1 MTLRP
6 PAPQAVVIFGATGDL
21 ATRKILPAL
30 YHLAVQGLLPD
41 PTTIVGVARTA
52 LDDDGFRA
60 HARRAIEAAHG
71 NVDERD
77 WARFAQTLH
86 YVAGS
91 FDAPEAM
98 RGLLHHLDEAD
109 RNGCEGA
116 RLYYLAVPPQ
126 AFLPIVRGLAEIGAT
141 TPNSRLV
148 VEKPFGD
155 SLASARALS
164 EEIHRSFDE
173 SRVFRIDHYL
183 GKETV
188 QNLVVFRFANA
199 LFERVWNRDA
209 IDHVQLTV
217 AESVGVEG
225 RAGYYDRSGAI
236 RDLLQNHMLQVLSFV
251 AMEPPRSLE
260 AEAIRD
266 EKVKLLRAV
275 RPLQPADVVRG
286 QYEGYRD
293 EPGVRPGST
302 TETFFAARLWIDD
315 WRWEGVPFLLRH
327 GKRLPRRA
335 TELTVVF
342 RHAPEYLFRE
352 FGLGEIPAN
361 HLTVRIQP
369 DEGIS
374 LAFQAKVPGP
384 GIELQTVRMD
394 FDYDRSFMHEPAE
407 AYERLLHDAMDGDP
421 TLFTRQDGVERAW
434 EIVEPVLDDPGPV
447 HPYPPGTWGPPEAD
461 ALIAPRRWHLR
472 GGA

>member
-6 PAPQAVVIFGATGDL
+6 PAPQAIVIFGATGDL

-30 YHLAVQGLLPD
+30 YHLGAQGLLPD

-52 LDDDGFRA
+52 LDDEGFRS

-71 NVDERD
+71 PVDASVWDRL
-77 WARFAQTLH
+77 AASLR

-98 RGLLHHLDEAD
+98 RDLVHHLDEAD
-109 RNGCEGA
+109 RSGCMGA

-126 AFLPIVRGLAEIGAT
+126 AYLPIVRGLAAIGAN

-164 EEIHRSFDE
+164 EEIHRAFDE
-173 SRVFRIDHYL
+173 PQVFRIDHYL

-217 AESVGVEG
+217 AESIGVEG
-225 RAGYYDRSGAI
+225 RAGYYDRAGAV

-266 EKVKLLRAV
+266 EKVKVLRAI
-275 RPLQPADVVRG
+275 RPLEPADVVLG

-302 TETFFAARLWIDD
+302 TETFFAARLRIDD
-315 WRWEGVPFLLRH
+315 WRWEGVPFFLRH
-327 GKRLPRRA
+327 GKRLPVRA
-335 TELTVVF
+335 TELAVAF
-342 RHAPEYLFRE
+342 RRPPEYLFRDL
-352 FGLGEIPAN
+352 GLGEIPAN

-374 LAFQAKVPGP
+374 LAFQAKIPGP

-434 EIVEPVLDDPGPV
+434 EIVEPVLEHPGPV
-447 HPYPPGTWGPPEAD
+447 HPYAPGTWGPPEAD
-461 ALIAPRRWHLR
+461 ALIAPRGWHLR

>member
-6 PAPQAVVIFGATGDL
+6 PAPQAIVIFGATGDL

-30 YHLAVQGLLPD
+30 YHLAVQRLLPE
-41 PTTIVGVARTA
+41 PTMIIGVAQTQ
-52 LDDDGFRA
+52 LDDDAFRA
-60 HARRAIEAAHG
+60 RARRAIEAAHG
-71 NVDERD
+71 PVNGPAWEGL
-77 WARFAQTLH
+77 AASLH

-91 FDAPEAM
+91 FDDPEAM
-98 RGLLHHLDEAD
+98 RGLAQHLDEAD
-109 RNGCEGA
+109 RNGCIGA

-126 AFLPIVRGLAEIGAT
+126 AYLPIVRGLAGIGAN

-164 EEIHRSFDE
+164 EEIHRAFDE
-173 SRVFRIDHYL
+173 SQVFRIDHYL

-225 RAGYYDRSGAI
+225 RAGYYDRAGAI

-251 AMEPPRSLE
+251 TMEPPRSFE

-266 EKVKLLRAV
+266 EKVKVLRAV
-275 RPLQPADVVRG
+275 RPLEPADVVLG

-293 EPGVRPGST
+293 EPGVRPDST
-302 TETFFAARLWIDD
+302 TETFFAARLFIDD
-315 WRWEGVPFLLRH
+315 WRWEGVPFFLRH
-327 GKRLPRRA
+327 GKRLPLRA
-335 TELTVVF
+335 TELAVVL
-342 RHAPEYLFRE
+342 RRAPGYLFRE
-352 FGLGEIPAN
+352 LRLGEIPAN

-374 LAFQAKVPGP
+374 LAFEAKIPGP

-434 EIVEPVLDDPGPV
+434 EIVEPALDHPGPV
-447 HPYPPGTWGPPEAD
+447 YPYRPGTWGPPEAD

-472 GGA
+472 GGS